1 MQMLF
6 NPRGVAVLLGAC
18 IALITVAFQSLI
30 DGITDSA
37 LLVGFLLA
45 FSSSY
50 LLISVTL
57 EFLVFREVNKIY
69 HMLNQLKR
77 KDLSFVEDQ
86 EEREPVANPFRR
98 ITQEIKDYTADKQR
112 EINDL
117 KKMAEFR
124 KEFVANVSHELK
136 TPIFAAQGFVH
147 TLLDGAVENRKF
159 RYKFLKKAA
168 KSLDGLDILVQ
179 DLLTLSQMET
189 GGIKMHY
196 EHFDL
201 GEMVNDVFDQL
212 ESDAEKKETTLVLD
226 TSQSSFTHVYADR
239 HRIYQVL
246 INLINNA
253 IKYTKQS
260 KTTIT
265 VRFISEPE
273 VLTVSIQ
280 DHGRGIPPE
289 DIERIFERFYRVE
302 KSRSKNKGGTGLGL
316 AIVKHI
322 LEAHQ
327 TKVSVESE
335 VGVGSTF
342 SFRLKRG
349 KALRRRAVV
358 QEVAEED
365 G

>member
-1 MQMLF
+1 M
-6 NPRGVAVLLGAC
+6 
-18 IALITVAFQSLI
+18 
-30 DGITDSA
+30 
-37 LLVGFLLA
+37 
-45 FSSSY
+45 
-50 LLISVTL
+50 
-57 EFLVFREVNKIY
+57 NKIY
-69 HMLNQLKR
+69 HILNQLKR
-77 KDLSFVEDQ
+77 KDLSFVEDK
-86 EEREPVANPFRR
+86 EEQTPLANPFRR
-98 ITQEIKDYTADKQR
+98 ITQEIRDYTADKQR

-196 EHFDL
+196 EHFNLSD
-201 GEMVNDVFDQL
+201 MVTDVFDQL
-212 ESDAEKKETTLVLD
+212 EADAEKKDITLALD
-226 TSQSSFTHVYADR
+226 ATQSSFIHVYADR

-260 KTTIT
+260 KTTVT
-265 VRFISEPE
+265 VRFESDADAI
-273 VLTVSIQ
+273 TIFIQ

-289 DIERIFERFYRVE
+289 DIERIFRALLPGREEPIKEQGRHRPGAGH
-302 KSRSKNKGGTGLGL
+302 R
-316 AIVKHI
+316 
-322 LEAHQ
+322 EAHFGGPP
-327 TKVSVESE
+327 VEGE
-335 VGVGSTF
+335 
-342 SFRLKRG
+342 RG
-349 KALRRRAVV
+349 ERSGGWLYL
-358 QEVAEED
+358 
-365 G
+365 